1 MFKTRK
7 NAKEACKVF
16 KPYRC
21 EWAETDSAVPVTR
34 NNAIAIQ
41 TRRKPPEDV
50 WVVDEAGDSADCFRA
65 NASCCRSVRNGCA

>member
-21 EWAETDSAVPVTR
+21 EWAETDSAVPQQAVAQKARQRMGIT
-34 NNAIAIQ
+34 
-41 TRRKPPEDV
+41 
-50 WVVDEAGDSADCFRA
+50 
-65 NASCCRSVRNGCA
+65 